1 MSRAKNKLATEP
13 IPINAKSNLAQ
24 AAYEALKRDIFEFR
38 LLPGQRF
45 SETTIATQLGMSR
58 TPLREALHKLE
69 REGYLSVSSHSG
81 WYVTPFDFE
90 VFDHLYDIRMVLE
103 QAALARLCSLE
114 ELPDLDDLK
123 TIWLTPKEK
132 RIADAARVAQ
142 LDEEFHARLVS
153 SAGNPEMAKLYEG
166 VIQRIRII
174 RRLDFTQGERVEM
187 TYEEHARIL
196 RAILRRRS
204 DQAALLLKAHIEAS
218 KSEVRKIT
226 LHKLFMARHPV
237 E

>member
-1 MSRAKNKLATEP
+1 MSRTKTKPSVEP
-13 IPINAKSNLAQ
+13 NAPDPKSNLAQ
-24 AAYEALKRDIFEFR
+24 VAYEALKNDIFEFR

-45 SETTIATQLGMSR
+45 SETTIAAQLGMSR

-90 VFDHLYDIRMVLE
+90 LFDHLYDVRMVLE
-103 QAALARLCSLE
+103 QAALSRLCSLE
-114 ELPDLDDLK
+114 ALPELDDLK
-123 TIWLTPKEK
+123 AIWLAPKEK

-142 LDEEFHARLVS
+142 LDEDFHARLVS
-153 SAGNPEMAKLYEG
+153 AAGNPEMTKLYTG

-174 RRLDFTQGERVEM
+174 RRLDFTQGERVET

-218 KSEVRKIT
+218 KLEVRKIT
-226 LHKLFMARHPV
+226 LHKLFMAQHQH
-237 E
+237 